1 VGLFL
6 VKKKALIVIAPNDF
20 QDIEFL
26 HTKEELEKADIKIT
40 IASTKKE
47 TAKGMQGAIVKIDL
61 PLRQVNV
68 DDFDAIIFI
77 GGLGASPYYRNKKAL
92 SIIKDAYS
100 KNKKICAICVAPLIL
115 AKTGILKG
123 KRATVYDLNIKELA
137 QMLKDEGAI
146 YTRKQVEVDGNIIT
160 ANGPN
165 AARKFGRIIAKELN
179 KQKKN

>member
-1 VGLFL
+1 MTR
-6 VKKKALIVIAPNDF
+6 KKALIIIAPNDF

-26 HTKEELEKADIKIT
+26 HTKEELEKGKIKIV

-47 TAKGMQGAIVKIDL
+47 TAKGMQGTIVKVDL
-61 PLRQVNV
+61 PLKQVDIKNY
-68 DDFDAIIFI
+68 DAIIFI
-77 GGLGASPYYRNKKAL
+77 GGLGASPYYRNKKVH
-92 SIIKDAYS
+92 SIINEAYS
-100 KNKKICAICVAPLIL
+100 NEKKICAICVAPLIL
-115 AKTGILKG
+115 AKAGILKG

-146 YTRKQVEVDGNIIT
+146 YTGKQVEVDGNIIT

-165 AARKFGRIIAKELN
+165 SARKFGRTIVKELN